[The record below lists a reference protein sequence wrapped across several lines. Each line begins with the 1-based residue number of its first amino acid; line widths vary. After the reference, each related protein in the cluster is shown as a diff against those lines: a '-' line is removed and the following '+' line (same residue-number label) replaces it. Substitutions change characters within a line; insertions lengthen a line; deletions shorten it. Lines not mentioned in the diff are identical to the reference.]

1 MIQIQGKSKLSSYEI
16 EWNSD
21 KWKEKVEPQ
30 WIMEPNQKRCS
41 KGNNKILWMLIFKC
55 QLCFLSSFF
64 AFFFLISFFW
74 VWEFGI
80 PNLWIPNLVTDLNFG
95 LYYPLIV
102 QLAEKSLNRCSWL
115 RSTHDKFN
123 NEMNRFPV
131 IFFPL

>member
-55 QLCFLSSFF
+55 
-64 AFFFLISFFW
+64 
-74 VWEFGI
+74 
-80 PNLWIPNLVTDLNFG
+80 
-95 LYYPLIV
+95 
-102 QLAEKSLNRCSWL
+102 
-115 RSTHDKFN
+115 
-123 NEMNRFPV
+123 
-131 IFFPL
+131 